1 MKKLFAGLAGLT
13 AISALAFA
21 ANAADLSTGGGGYKD
36 YVPAAVWTGFYFGGN
51 LGYGWGSSGQL
62 ACVHG

>member
-13 AISALAFA
+13 AVSALAFA
-21 ANAADLSTGGGGYKD
+21 ANAADLCAGGGGYKD

-51 LGYGWGSSGQL
+51 LGYGWGASAVSSP
-62 ACVHG
+62 AT